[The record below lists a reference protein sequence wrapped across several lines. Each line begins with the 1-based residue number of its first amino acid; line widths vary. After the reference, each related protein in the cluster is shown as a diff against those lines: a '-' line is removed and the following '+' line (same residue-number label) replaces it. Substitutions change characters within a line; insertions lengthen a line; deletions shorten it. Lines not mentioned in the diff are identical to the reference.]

1 MGKLS
6 IRFREGWNIG
16 FKKGIPLELSIP
28 QKVSQRSEGFDLLQE
43 HSVTSV
49 LKCCFENLHNLC
61 MVCFT
66 WVGEHTCV
74 FLSVFGH
81 HREVLSFT
89 PSSVKPD
96 GIPIEEDSLRM
107 ASIAAYAASVT
118 VRPWVFTPI
127 NSAIFA

>member
-6 IRFREGWNIG
+6 IRFREGWSIG
-16 FKKGIPLELSIP
+16 FKKGNTAGAKYS

-43 HSVTSV
+43 HSVISV

-74 FLSVFGH
+74 FLSIFGH